1 VRSATQSARRRRWR
15 RKSEF
20 VDFLGTL
27 TDDENDYFERSFDA
41 LGVPESAYANPDL
54 TTTTQSFETLLARA
68 SREGGYA
75 ETLAVLV
82 PAEWVYLAWASA
94 VDERSAEGTGGES
107 PERFYYLAEWVDLHS
122 VAPFRDVR
130 RLAPAG
136 FDRREGTAAS
146 GRRQQRIERLFSRT
160 VDLEVAFFESAYD
173 ADSNDRRRVPG
184 R

>member
-1 VRSATQSARRRRWR
+1 
-15 RKSEF
+15 
-20 VDFLGTL
+20 
-27 TDDENDYFERSFDA
+27 
-41 LGVPESAYANPDL
+41 VPESAYANPDL

-107 PERFYYLAEWVDLHS
+107 PERFYLSEWVDLHS

-136 FDRREGTAAS
+136 LRPRGDRGVRAAAS
-146 GRRQQRIERLFSRT
+146 SASNGCSVGPST
-160 VDLEVAFFESAYD
+160 LEVAFFESAYD
-173 ADSNDRRRVPG
+173 ADSTTDAFPG
-184 R
+184 GDARW